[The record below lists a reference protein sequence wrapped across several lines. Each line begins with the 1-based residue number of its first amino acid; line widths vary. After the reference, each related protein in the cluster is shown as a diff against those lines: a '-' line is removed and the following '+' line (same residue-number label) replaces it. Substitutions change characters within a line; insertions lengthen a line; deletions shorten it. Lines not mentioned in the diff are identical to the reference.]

1 MIERR
6 LGYNNRRMWQHCEL
20 LQSIVEQKV
29 MTKVGRGKNAVNV
42 EVYKYKN
49 NDDVIKNISESID
62 YYRIETMREKKLAFR
77 DYQKE
82 IILKGTEMLL
92 QNKFLYLAME
102 VRTGKTLTSL
112 AIAHKIK
119 AQDVL
124 FVTKKKAISSIEAD
138 FDLFKPPFSLC
149 VVNYESLH
157 TIDPDIPWDVIIL
170 DEAHSMGAFPKPSK
184 RALIVKDI
192 IRKNNSFVIFSTA
205 FISKMLWYSKS

>member
-1 MIERR
+1 MIERK
-6 LGYNNRRMWQHCEL
+6 LGFSNRKMWQHCEL

-62 YYRIETMREKKLAFR
+62 YYRIETMREQKLTFR

-92 QNKFLYLAME
+92 ENKFLYLAME

-112 AIAHKIK
+112 AIAEKVNILK
-119 AQDVL
+119 NR
-124 FVTKKKAISSIEAD
+124 KKEFNYLINEVKMDRDSAWREATGIVVHG
-138 FDLFKPPFSLC
+138 DLLAEK
-149 VVNYESLH
+149 N
-157 TIDPDIPWDVIIL
+157 
-170 DEAHSMGAFPKPSK
+170 
-184 RALIVKDI
+184 R
-192 IRKNNSFVIFSTA
+192 IRGTVGNIA
-205 FISKMLWYSKS
+205 ELGPAP

>member
-62 YYRIETMREKKLAFR
+62 YYRIETMREKKLTFR

-112 AIAHKIK
+112 AIAEKIN
-119 AQDVL
+119 ANNVL
-124 FVTKKKAISSIEAD
+124 FVTKKKAISSIESDYA
-138 FDLFKPPFSLC
+138 LFGPNYNIC
-149 VVNYESLH
+149 IINYESLH
-157 TIDPDIPWDVIIL
+157 LVKDDQHWDLIIL
-170 DEAHSMGAFPKPSK
+170 DEAHSMGAFPKPSQ
-184 RALIVKDI
+184 RALIKV
-192 IRKNNSFVIFSTA
+192 
-205 FISKMLWYSKS
+205 

>member
-1 MIERR
+1 MLMIERK
-6 LGYNNRRMWQHCEL
+6 LGFSNRKMWQHCEL

-62 YYRIETMREKKLAFR
+62 YYRIETMREKKLTFR

-112 AIAHKIK
+112 AIAEKVN
-119 AQDVL
+119 ANNVL
-124 FVTKKKAISSIEAD
+124 FVTKKKAISSIESDYA
-138 FDLFKPPFSLC
+138 LFGP
-149 VVNYESLH
+149 NYN
-157 TIDPDIPWDVIIL
+157 ICIIL
-170 DEAHSMGAFPKPSK
+170 MY
-184 RALIVKDI
+184 RL
-192 IRKNNSFVIFSTA
+192 NIF
-205 FISKMLWYSKS
+205 

>member
-1 MIERR
+1 MLMIERI

-62 YYRIETMREKKLAFR
+62 YYRIETMKELERDKKLTFR

-82 IILKGTEMLL
+82 IILNGTEMLL

-112 AIAHKIK
+112 AIAEKVN
-119 AQDVL
+119 ANNVL
-124 FVTKKKAISSIEAD
+124 FVTKKKAISSIESDYA
-138 FDLFKPPFSLC
+138 LFGPNYNIC
-149 VVNYESLH
+149 IINYESLH
-157 TIDPDIPWDVIIL
+157 LVKDDQQWDLIVL
-170 DEAHSMGAFPKPSK
+170 DEAHSMGAFPKPSQ
-184 RALIVKDI
+184 RALIDK
-192 IRKNNSFVIFSTA
+192 
-205 FISKMLWYSKS
+205 